1 MDKLW
6 ARASFSFCSVTWTRK
21 RFKHTHFWLAKMQH
35 ICKHFASQ
43 RKLLRPTEQ
52 CFLLPSVTY
61 SECSF
66 HLQYKVIHNIP
77 NIDFGFHSL
86 SLAIERS
93 FITWSPAPSPK
104 GISFTLA
111 VTTRCFS
118 SGISLGRPRI
128 STLKIKKTLL
138 ERGNCESLTQWK
150 DKLLL
155 EFIIRIFSVGASFPI
170 ELVIETLPYLK
181 PPPPIC
187 LMILAL
193 MLFSEG

>member
-1 MDKLW
+1 MFVSLSRRLEKLW

-21 RFKHTHFWLAKMQH
+21 RFKHTHFWPAKVQH

-43 RKLLRPTEQ
+43 RKLLRQTEQ

-61 SECSF
+61 SGCTF
-66 HLQYKVIHNIP
+66 HLQCKVFHNIP

-93 FITWSPAPSPK
+93 FITWSPAPSPE
-104 GISFTLA
+104 GISFTRA

-128 STLKIKKTLL
+128 STLKIKKTLM
-138 ERGNCESLTQWK
+138 EIWEGTWWK
-150 DKLLL
+150 LDSMKRKA
-155 EFIIRIFSVGASFPI
+155 FAWVYNTHIFCWSIFSNW
-170 ELVIETLPYLK
+170 
-181 PPPPIC
+181 IC
-187 LMILAL
+187 HWNNSIP
-193 MLFSEG
+193 